1 MNFVKL
7 TLIFIFLNINC
18 LSSKEFITLQS
29 TTSTRD
35 SGLYEYL
42 LPRFTDKYGF
52 DIRVVAVGTGQA
64 LKNAKKC
71 DADVLIVHDKKSE
84 EKFVNEGFG
93 LFRSEF
99 MFNDYVL
106 IGPKND
112 PAKTK
117 IDNSIKIA
125 LKKIVNSKSLFIS
138 RGDDSGTYKKELS
151 IWNASG
157 RMPDVKNDKWYLSV
171 GQGMGG
177 ALNIAVNKNAYIIS
191 DRATWISFNNKRE
204 HEILVS
210 NEPLLL
216 NHYGVI
222 PINPSKCPNTKSKL
236 TKIFVDWLISNST
249 KKIINN
255 FKVNNKQLFFST
267 LIK

>member
-1 MNFVKL
+1 MKFVKL
-7 TLIFIFLNINC
+7 LLIFYFINFQP
-18 LSSKEFITLQS
+18 LGSKEFIIVQS

-35 SGLYEYL
+35 SGFYDYL
-42 LPRFTDKYGF
+42 LPKFTKKYGF
-52 DIRVVAVGTGQA
+52 EVRVVAVGTGQA

-71 DADVLIVHDKKSE
+71 DADVLIVHHKKSE
-84 EKFVNEGFG
+84 EKFINEGFG
-93 LFRSEF
+93 LFRKEF

-106 IGPKND
+106 VGPKKD

-117 IDNSIKIA
+117 NDNSIKIA

-151 IWNASG
+151 IWDALG
-157 RMPDVKNDKWYLSV
+157 RIPEVKNDKWYLSV

-191 DRATWISFNNKRE
+191 DRASWISYNNKKE

-222 PINPSKCPNTKSKL
+222 PINPDKCPRTKSKL
-236 TKIFVDWLISNST
+236 AKIFVDWLISKST
-249 KKIINN
+249 KKIINS
-255 FKVNNKQLFFST
+255 FKVNNDQLFFST
-267 LIK
+267 SIK

>member
-1 MNFVKL
+1 M
-7 TLIFIFLNINC
+7 
-18 LSSKEFITLQS
+18 Q
-29 TTSTRD
+29 
-35 SGLYEYL
+35 
-42 LPRFTDKYGF
+42 
-52 DIRVVAVGTGQA
+52 
-64 LKNAKKC
+64 KKC

-138 RGDDSGTYKKELS
+138 RGDDSGTFKKELS

-191 DRATWISFNNKRE
+191 DRATWISFDNKRE

-222 PINPSKCPNTKSKL
+222 PINPSKCPDTKSKL
-236 TKIFVDWLISNST
+236 TKIFVDWLISKST